1 MWTIGDNRQWSC
13 QGVTRRGFLQ
23 VGFLGAIGVSLPQ
36 LLAAQAAG
44 KKAGRKQRSVILV
57 WLWGGPSHIDTFDMK
72 PDAPIE
78 YRGPFRP
85 IATNVPGIRI
95 CEYLPELARQA
106 DKYALLRSIYHETND
121 HGIAGCIALT
131 GKAAAGGRVM
141 PSMGSVSARMLG
153 YKPPFSS
160 FVAIGQ
166 GMQQGHRPIQGQG
179 GGIIGSSYDPFR
191 IICDDQTGVQIH
203 DLKPPEEITADRLHR
218 RRMFLEMTETARK
231 RLSESKEVRAQSAAY
246 DQAFNL
252 ITSAG
257 AKAVFELERE
267 PQKVRDR
274 YGRFRFGQSCLL
286 ARRLVENGVP
296 FVQVNWSTH
305 VEAEEDYGDGG
316 WDLHYRHFEVTGDRH
331 MWMLDQSLSALLDDL
346 HQRGM
351 LEETLVLAIG
361 EFGRT
366 PKINDKAGRDHW
378 NQCYSAL
385 IAGGGIRGGQVVG
398 ASDARAEFPTVR
410 PITPAD
416 ICMTVYDRLG
426 IERTKLLEL
435 EIAPEG
441 TVIEELL

>member
-1 MWTIGDNRQWSC
+1 MWTIGDNQQRTC

-23 VGFLGAIGVSLPQ
+23 VGFLGAMGLSFPQ
-36 LLAAQAAG
+36 LLQAQEAG
-44 KKAGRKQRSVILV
+44 KKAGKKQRSVILV

-72 PDAPIE
+72 PDAPSE
-78 YRGPFRP
+78 YRGPYRP
-85 IATNVPGIRI
+85 IGTNVPGIQV
-95 CEYLPELARQA
+95 CEYLPQLARQA
-106 DKYALLRSIYHETND
+106 DKYALLRSIYHDNND

-131 GKAAAGGRVM
+131 GKQAAGGRVM
-141 PSMGSVSARMLG
+141 PSMGSVAARMIG

-160 FVAIGQ
+160 FVAVGH

-191 IICDDQTGVQIH
+191 IIYDDQTGVQIH
-203 DLKPPEEITADRLHR
+203 DLKPPEEITSARLDR
-218 RRMFLEMTETARK
+218 RRMFLKTMERAQK
-231 RLSESKEVRAQSAAY
+231 QLSVSKEVRAQSAVY

-252 ITSAG
+252 ITNSG

-267 PQKVRDR
+267 PEKVRER
-274 YGRFRFGQSCLL
+274 YGRYRFGQSCLL
-286 ARRLVENGVP
+286 ARRLVESGVP

-316 WDLHYRHFEVTGDRH
+316 WDLHYRHFEVTADRH

-351 LEETLVLAIG
+351 LEDTLVLAIG

-385 IAGGGIRGGQVVG
+385 IAGGGIRGGQAVG
-398 ASDARAEFPTVR
+398 ASDARAEFPSVR

-441 TVIEELL
+441 AVIEELL